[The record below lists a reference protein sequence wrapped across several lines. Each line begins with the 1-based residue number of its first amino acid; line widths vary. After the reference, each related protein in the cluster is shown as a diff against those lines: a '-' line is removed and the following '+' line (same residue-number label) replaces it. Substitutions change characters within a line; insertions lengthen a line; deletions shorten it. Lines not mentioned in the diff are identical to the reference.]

1 MRKQLIGSLF
11 AFAMA
16 GQLWGQGLYE
26 KYERM
31 LTLPEG
37 YVCYRV
43 DGKIKVDGKL
53 NEADWQKAQST
64 SSFVDISG
72 EGFAKPCY
80 DTSAKMLWDDN
91 YLYVG
96 AVLQEDDIKAKLS
109 QRDTIIYYDRLKWLG
124 VSEEQLKQD
133 AWENMKQSNPPCFLD
148 LQDMLAKMCFDESG
162 DVKAGSLEHLEDVD
176 PNAMMYVL
184 TNSN

>member
-31 LTLPEG
+31 LTLPED

-109 QRDTIIYYDRLKWLG
+109 QRDTIIYYDNDFE
-124 VSEEQLKQD
+124 V
-133 AWENMKQSNPPCFLD
+133 FLD
-148 LQDMLAKMCFDESG
+148 PDGDGQNYFEIETNAKGVIFDLMLDKPYRSGGNFMIQWDCPGLQLAI
-162 DVKAGSLEHLEDVD
+162 HLE
-176 PNAMMYVL
+176 
-184 TNSN
+184 

>member
-91 YLYVG
+91 YG
-96 AVLQEDDIKAKLS
+96 SSDIWS
-109 QRDTIIYYDRLKWLG
+109 DSMLKKKTAEQFVYLNNDKQMYSYEQQFSISCLG
-124 VSEEQLKQD
+124 FV
-133 AWENMKQSNPPCFLD
+133 
-148 LQDMLAKMCFDESG
+148 
-162 DVKAGSLEHLEDVD
+162 
-176 PNAMMYVL
+176 
-184 TNSN
+184 

>member
-53 NEADWQKAQST
+53 NEAD
-64 SSFVDISG
+64 
-72 EGFAKPCY
+72 
-80 DTSAKMLWDDN
+80 
-91 YLYVG
+91 
-96 AVLQEDDIKAKLS
+96 
-109 QRDTIIYYDRLKWLG
+109 
-124 VSEEQLKQD
+124 
-133 AWENMKQSNPPCFLD
+133 
-148 LQDMLAKMCFDESG
+148 
-162 DVKAGSLEHLEDVD
+162 
-176 PNAMMYVL
+176 
-184 TNSN
+184 

>member
-96 AVLQEDDIKAKLS
+96 AVFFKKRISRHVLPSVIPS
-109 QRDTIIYYDRLKWLG
+109 SIMTMTLKFSWIRMETG
-124 VSEEQLKQD
+124 RITLK
-133 AWENMKQSNPPCFLD
+133 
-148 LQDMLAKMCFDESG
+148 
-162 DVKAGSLEHLEDVD
+162 
-176 PNAMMYVL
+176 
-184 TNSN
+184 

>member
-11 AFAMA
+11 ALAVA

-109 QRDTIIYYDRLKWLG
+109 QRDTIIYYDNDFE
-124 VSEEQLKQD
+124 V
-133 AWENMKQSNPPCFLD
+133 FLD
-148 LQDMLAKMCFDESG
+148 PDGDGQNYFEIETNANGVIFDLMLDKPYRSG
-162 DVKAGSLEHLEDVD
+162 GNYIIKWDF
-176 PNAMMYVL
+176 P
-184 TNSN
+184 

>member
-91 YLYVG
+91 CLYVG
-96 AVLQEDDIKAKLS
+96 DCDKWFASECYSAYQNKYPGVLGFLGIRNEAYGSGAAHHNGKFDIDES
-109 QRDTIIYYDRLKWLG
+109 GFWLG
-124 VSEEQLKQD
+124 VCAEAAFAFEK
-133 AWENMKQSNPPCFLD
+133 
-148 LQDMLAKMCFDESG
+148 
-162 DVKAGSLEHLEDVD
+162 
-176 PNAMMYVL
+176 
-184 TNSN
+184 